1 LRITKRKTKQLKL
14 TKMKA
19 EILKAISERKIITI
33 YDLKFKSL
41 KNYEGEIEYRM
52 NSLKNVQKWEIYENK
67 KDYTK
72 AIMQR
77 VNYYTKKGFGN
88 VIEIN

>member
-1 LRITKRKTKQLKL
+1 MRITKRKTKQLKL

>member
-1 LRITKRKTKQLKL
+1 MRITKRNTNQLKL
-14 TKMKA
+14 TKKKA

-77 VNYYTKKGFGN
+77 VNYYTKKGFAN

>member
-1 LRITKRKTKQLKL
+1 LRITKRNTNQLKL
-14 TKMKA
+14 TKKKA

-77 VNYYTKKGFGN
+77 VNYYTKKGFAN

>member
-1 LRITKRKTKQLKL
+1 
-14 TKMKA
+14 MKA

-77 VNYYTKKGFGN
+77 VNYYTKKGFAN

>member
-1 LRITKRKTKQLKL
+1 MRITKRNTNQLKL

-77 VNYYTKKGFGN
+77 VNYYTKKGFAN

>member
-1 LRITKRKTKQLKL
+1 LRITKRNTNQLKL

-77 VNYYTKKGFGN
+77 VNYYTKKGFAN